1 MKKLEERKETERMIR
16 KTGKSLPGLC
26 CCEDEGGHEDETV
39 PPSHRQMLGLM
50 HRPEAP
56 HDREQIAVNAINKYH

>member
-1 MKKLEERKETERMIR
+1 MRTA
-16 KTGKSLPGLC
+16 LPGLC
-26 CCEDEGGHEDETV
+26 CCEEEGGHEEETV

-56 HDREQIAVNAINKYH
+56 HDREQIAVNAINKCH